1 VPNFAANH
9 GLRPPARSL
18 PRRIWGLLFGALNRG
33 AMLIVKT
40 PGLLLLAVGVVA
52 IVVGLASFAER
63 YVTVGVGAIVVAL
76 LASGAGFAWLGMES
90 RRVRQVQRERK
101 SSHRARS

>member
-1 VPNFAANH
+1 MADTSSDPIDH
-9 GLRPPARSL
+9 QRTTD
-18 PRRIWGLLFGALNRG
+18 PRAGE
-33 AMLIVKT
+33 AMKSGVKT